1 VYPAL
6 RKGKGRE
13 GRASKCICPQMYHI
27 YQRCLSRTAPH
38 LVLPCNPQMSGTD
51 SGPSAATMLKESREK
66 KRQRERQRIRVE
78 EARRATEGA
87 GATDPAGSSGVGQ
100 VLTKRF
106 VLDCF
111 NSRLLMA
118 CATGHAGRA
127 EMAKARGKWEKS
139 HRESAASLDV
149 TASTQLTDE
158 SGSEHVDGKR
168 RSHIY
173 ACQNLIRGG
182 KSSVCSWRLKIRAQ
196 QVRSAAATMAARLA
210 AV

>member
-1 VYPAL
+1 MP
-6 RKGKGRE
+6 
-13 GRASKCICPQMYHI
+13 
-27 YQRCLSRTAPH
+27 
-38 LVLPCNPQMSGTD
+38 
-51 SGPSAATMLKESREK
+51 KESRKK
-66 KRQRERQRIRVE
+66 KRQMERQIIRVE
-78 EARRATEGA
+78 EARKATEGA

-100 VLTKRF
+100 VLMIRV

-127 EMAKARGKWEKS
+127 KMAKARGKWEKA
-139 HRESAASLDV
+139 HRESAASLDA
-149 TASTQLTDE
+149 TAATPLTDE
-158 SGSEHVDGKR
+158 SGSEHVDGQR
-168 RSHIY
+168 RSPIY
-173 ACQNLIRGG
+173 ACQHLIRGG